1 MQKMQKDLLNYL
13 KFYKTMAK
21 LLGNRIYL
29 EMPKKEE
36 SKLIVDENTKESLE
50 KEMLKKMNKL
60 KVHSVGT
67 ANMDVKVGDV
77 VLVDPAALSKAPL
90 IPLSD
95 DEQVL
100 LVSPFDIIQIW

>member
-1 MQKMQKDLLNYL
+1 M
-13 KFYKTMAK
+13 K

-29 EMPKKEE
+29 EIPKKEE
-36 SKLIVDENTKESLE
+36 SKLIVDENTKEALE

-60 KVHSVGT
+60 RVHSVGT
-67 ANMDVKVGDV
+67 ANMEVKIGDF

-95 DEQVL
+95 DETVL

>member
-1 MQKMQKDLLNYL
+1 
-13 KFYKTMAK
+13 MAT

-29 EMPKKEE
+29 EIPKKEE

-60 KVHSVGT
+60 KVHSIGT
-67 ANMDVKVGDV
+67 ANMDVKVGDF

-95 DEQVL
+95 DETVL
-100 LVSPFDIIQIW
+100 LVSPFDVIQIW

>member
-1 MQKMQKDLLNYL
+1 
-13 KFYKTMAK
+13 MAT

-29 EMPKKEE
+29 EIPKKEE

-67 ANMDVKVGDV
+67 ANMDVKVGDY

-90 IPLSD
+90 IPLS
-95 DEQVL
+95 EEETVL
-100 LVSPFDIIQIW
+100 LVSPFDVIMIW